1 MQQLENHGGGG
12 GGGGGGLTRLT
23 WCLQATSFVQ
33 QHENRKLGSSFEN
46 LLKTICLESF
56 LSSRS

>member
-12 GGGGGGLTRLT
+12 GGRTDKIDLVPAGNE
-23 WCLQATSFVQ
+23 FVQ

>member
-1 MQQLENHGGGG
+1 MGGGG
-12 GGGGGGLTRLT
+12 GGGRTDKIDLVPAGNE
-23 WCLQATSFVQ
+23 FVQ